1 MNSKTNTENGQ
12 SASLRSGEE
21 NVTHIKLACAVNY
34 GEEEIPNDFPGR
46 VGEMWHAKV
55 NLDTGKIEGWPAGK
69 TADIHLT
76 VNDCGT
82 YTLLTEDGREVAKR
96 ENNYVPHGVVPGIYG
111 DTVELKIAADGTI
124 TNWPRTLNTS
134 AFFNGED

>member
-1 MNSKTNTENGQ
+1 MKLKIPTVI
-12 SASLRSGEE
+12 EE

-34 GEEEIPNDFPGR
+34 EEEEIPNDFPGR
-46 VGEMWHAKV
+46 VGKMWHAKV

-69 TADIHLT
+69 TADMHLT
-76 VNDCGT
+76 VKDSGT

-96 ENNYVPHGVVPGIYG
+96 ENNYVPHGVVPGKYG

-124 TNWPRTLNTS
+124 TNWPRTLDTS
-134 AFFNGED
+134 AFFDGED